1 MHIQPYLFFSGCCE
15 EAIEFYCTAL
25 GAELQMLMR
34 YKDNPDPP
42 PPGAVPPGYDEKV
55 MHASLKLGDSVLM
68 LSDGCS
74 ENAGFS
80 GFSLSLSPADAGEA
94 ARLFAALAEGGSV
107 RMPMGPT
114 FWSPAFGMLVDRF
127 GVGWMVN
134 VEGSMEG
141 AQP

>member
-1 MHIQPYLFFSGCCE
+1 MHIQPYLFFPGCCE
-15 EAIEFYCTAL
+15 EAIEFYRATL
-25 GAELQMLMR
+25 GAELQMFMR
-34 YKDNPDPP
+34 YKDSPDTP

-55 MHASLKLGDSVLM
+55 MHASLKLGESVLM
-68 LSDGCS
+68 LSDGCN
-74 ENAGFS
+74 EDPGFA
-80 GFSLSLSPADAGEA
+80 GFSLSLSPADPVEA

-107 RMPMGPT
+107 RMPLGPT